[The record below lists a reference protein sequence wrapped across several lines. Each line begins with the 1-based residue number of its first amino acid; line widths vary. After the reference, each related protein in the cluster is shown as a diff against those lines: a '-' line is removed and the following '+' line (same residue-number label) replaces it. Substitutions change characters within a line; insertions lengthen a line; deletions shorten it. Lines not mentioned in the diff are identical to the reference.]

1 MSTDTAISPPS
12 GFWRRRVLEPLLGQL
27 RQGLSPQKLA
37 LTVALGVAFG
47 LVPLLGVTTV
57 LGTAVAVWLRLNVGA
72 LLLVS
77 HLLSPVQL
85 LLLLPLLRYGAGLL
99 GGPGVGLLT
108 LERLQYLLRHD
119 WQGALQLFWRAE
131 AGALLLWLLGSVPV
145 VLALYWGLQPVFRR
159 VARRQAAQ
167 AGAGA
172 AAPDQLP

>member
-1 MSTDTAISPPS
+1 MSTDSAAAPPQP
-12 GFWRRRVLEPLLGQL
+12 GFFRRRLVEPLLGQL
-27 RQGLSPQKLA
+27 RKGLSPRQLA
-37 LTVALGVAFG
+37 LTVALGAAFG

-77 HLLSPVQL
+77 HLMSPVQL
-85 LLLLPLLRYGAGLL
+85 LILLPLLRYGAQLL
-99 GGPGVGLLT
+99 GGATHNLT

-119 WQGALQLFWRAE
+119 WQAALQLFWRAE

-145 VLALYWGLQPVFRR
+145 VLVLYFLLLPLFRR

-167 AGAGA
+167 AAEA
-172 AAPDQLP
+172 